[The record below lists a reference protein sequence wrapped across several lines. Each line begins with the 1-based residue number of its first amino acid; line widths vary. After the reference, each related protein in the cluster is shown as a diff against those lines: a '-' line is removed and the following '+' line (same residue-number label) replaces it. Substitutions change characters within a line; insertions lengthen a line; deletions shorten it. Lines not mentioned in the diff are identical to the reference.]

1 MGIIE
6 IILISI
12 GLSLDVFAYCLY
24 KGAMVSELDSVNIAR
39 ICSLFT
45 GFQVVA
51 FLIGNAFTLIPSIF
65 EAYQKAN
72 RMWMIVSAV
81 AFFTLG
87 IGMMLKA
94 ANRSQHRI
102 FEKKSDTYNYRVF
115 LMWALLT
122 SVDALIAGIGF
133 GFLGM
138 RLIGTTVVVGI
149 VTLLNVLVG
158 FMCGYRLGCGP
169 MNKLVAI
176 GGGIVIVGG
185 IDVLVHYFLA

>member
-1 MGIIE
+1 MGIFE

-24 KGAMVSELDSVNIAR
+24 KGAMVSELNSVNIAK

-51 FLIGNAFTLIPSIF
+51 LLIGNAFTFFLPLY
-65 EAYQKAN
+65 ETYRRAN
-72 RMWMIVSAV
+72 RMWNIVAAI
-81 AFFTLG
+81 AFFGLG
-87 IGMMLKA
+87 ISMMLKA

-102 FEKKSDTYNYRVF
+102 FEKKSDDFNYRVF

-138 RLIGTTVVVGI
+138 RLIGTAVVVGI
-149 VTLLNVLVG
+149 VTLLNVLIG
-158 FMCGYRLGCGP
+158 FFCGYRLGCGP

-176 GGGIVIVGG
+176 GGGIVIIGG
-185 IDVLVHYFLA
+185 IDVLVHYFIG